1 VNPICTAGDRWATD
15 GIPPRRRFVR
25 YRGELGMAVTE
36 LAVALGVSTLAALLI
51 YWMVGR
57 PTS

>member
-1 VNPICTAGDRWATD
+1 MNPIRLARDTWETARSASLGRV
-15 GIPPRRRFVR
+15 GFC
-25 YRGELGMAVTE
+25 GGLGMAVTE